1 MKRMPKFLCSLGLT
15 AAALLGTVC
24 SGCAQT
30 GDYTEEIREYQ
41 AKLES
46 LAAENEGLRA
56 QLEELT
62 AGQEP
67 LEESLQETQIIS
79 EESTAEEESGAGL
92 DGQDAQP
99 EETADDSSQ
108 AGEEDASAHSYQILV
123 LGDSIWGN
131 YRDNTGVTV
140 KVDQYLGQLGY
151 SAKIYNA
158 AIGGTRATIDPED
171 SPYTF
176 GPASENS
183 LLKMISILDGK
194 TDVGLLE
201 GKPAYEDMQR
211 ALENKEEINV
221 VIVAYGMND
230 FLSQVPIN
238 SSDMPWTGFGTALSL
253 GVDSIK
259 RIFPQAKVL
268 IVAPSYAS
276 YFSVPVSNMGEKA
289 LYNYASVACD
299 VARGEQTLC
308 VDAYNNLGIDM
319 YNSDQYL
326 EDGVHLNEAGRD
338 LYARAVVGALLY
350 AQPGQI
356 SGNAME
362 ID

>member
-1 MKRMPKFLCSLGLT
+1 MPKLLCSLGLT

-56 QLEELT
+56 QIEELT
-62 AGQEP
+62 AGLEP
-67 LEESLQETQIIS
+67 TEESFRETQTDDSTESAESQEESLT
-79 EESTAEEESGAGL
+79 EEEP
-92 DGQDAQP
+92 DGQDVPSEEPADDTQTG
-99 EETADDSSQ
+99 EETKQ
-108 AGEEDASAHSYQILV
+108 PRSYKILV

-131 YRDNTGVTV
+131 YRDATGVPA

-151 SAKIYNA
+151 AANIYNA

-183 LLKMISILDGK
+183 LLKMVSILEGK

-201 GKPAYEDMQR
+201 GKPAYEEMQH
-211 ALENKEEINV
+211 ALENKDEINV

-230 FLSQVPIN
+230 FLSQVPVN
-238 SSDMPWTGFGTALSL
+238 SSDMPWTGFGTALSS

-268 IVAPSYAS
+268 IVAPTYAS

-299 VARGEQTLC
+299 VARGQQTLC
-308 VDAYNNLGIDM
+308 IDAYNNLGIDM

-350 AQPGQI
+350 AQPGQV
-356 SGNAME
+356 SGNALEM
-362 ID
+362 D